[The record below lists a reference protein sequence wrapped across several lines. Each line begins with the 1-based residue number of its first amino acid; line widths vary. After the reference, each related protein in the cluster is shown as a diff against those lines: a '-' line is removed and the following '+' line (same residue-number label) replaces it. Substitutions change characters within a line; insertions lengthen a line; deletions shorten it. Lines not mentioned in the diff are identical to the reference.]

1 MLSLTLIPCLL
12 LYYKEVFKVQATI
25 LFELE
30 TGNITNQI

>member
-1 MLSLTLIPCLL
+1 MPNSTSIPCLL
-12 LYYKEVFKVQATI
+12 LSYKEVFKVQATI